1 MKKMAILLL
10 MLATVS
16 VFAGY
21 KIVLNNGAVLE
32 LKQQPDMSGRMI
44 QGETLDGKRIIVPT
58 RIVNLDATHRI
69 NMQSEAPV
77 SDARPQPQVPPA
89 QSEPPR
95 QETVNQ
101 PQSAV
106 RQPVIE
112 TGPGAEK
119 KPELVI
125 TQDTVGKPDSQ
136 QESTVRSEKPAPTRN
151 IPEDSRVEE
160 RPDDEHRDSSGR
172 TESYWRGK
180 FEDNRRQTIAA
191 QDQLEQV
198 ESELN
203 RLFTVQLNTDD
214 DVYRRRLDEDIQK
227 LNALKDRLTKQLDT
241 LKQEKADLLEDAR
254 RSGALPGWYRDYDD

>member
-1 MKKMAILLL
+1 MKKMAILFL

-21 KIVLNNGAVLE
+21 KIVLTNGAVLE
-32 LKQQPDMSGRMI
+32 LKQQPDLTGKMI
-44 QGETLDGKRIIVPT
+44 QGETVDGKRIIVPT
-58 RIVNLDATHRI
+58 RIVNLDATRKI
-69 NMQSEAPV
+69 NSQTDQAVTGGSPEV
-77 SDARPQPQVPPA
+77 QVPPI

-95 QETVNQ
+95 EETVLSPEPEVPQ
-101 PQSAV
+101 PIVESGSA
-106 RQPVIE
+106 E
-112 TGPGAEK
+112 EK

-125 TQDTVGKPDSQ
+125 TQDTVGTPEPREASA
-136 QESTVRSEKPAPTRN
+136 TGTTKPAPTRN
-151 IPEDSRVEE
+151 VPEDSRIEE
-160 RPDDEHRDSSGR
+160 GPEDAYRDSSGR

-180 FEDNRRQTIAA
+180 FEDNRRQTVAA
-191 QDQLEQV
+191 QDQLQQV

-241 LKQEKADLLEDAR
+241 LKKEKETLLEDAR
-254 RSGALPGWYRDYDD
+254 TSGALPGWYRDYDN